1 MFGVVTELFD
11 FFSDDEFISGVTD
24 VMGDDDEFGAASDD
38 VTVTGSGTRLPVLL
52 LWSFA
57 CCNIV

>member
-1 MFGVVTELFD
+1 MFD